1 MEDDS
6 CGKICCVSKSI
17 GKECCYDCGRSL
29 LIPGFM
35 LIIEVVLAVILIV
48 VFHMKTEPNNAV
60 SIDGV
65 EALFIVYMCVG

>member
-1 MEDDS
+1 M
-6 CGKICCVSKSI
+6 
-17 GKECCYDCGRSL
+17 
-29 LIPGFM
+29 
-35 LIIEVVLAVILIV
+35 ILIV